1 MKISELET
9 FGKVQP
15 HALDLEE
22 AVLGAIILE
31 SNYVPKIEL
40 ILPSDAFYHPSHK
53 TVYKSILSLKNAKF
67 NVDLLTVIDKLR
79 SNQELDKIGG
89 AYFVTELTNKV
100 TSSANV
106 EFYAKIVFQK
116 WVNRVLIEMSSKLI
130 EDAYTDIIDPLE
142 LLYKSQKKLT
152 DVVEKIIG
160 QKQVEM
166 RNVYFGAI
174 NNIAERFTNKDT
186 IQFTGNPT
194 GFRKFDRMVGG
205 RKKSEFVIVGARPSM
220 GKSTFTL
227 QEAVTMANEF
237 KIPVCYFSIEMSA
250 HQMIIKTAAHLAKV
264 NSENIERGQINNSEY
279 ENVIQKLTE
288 LMDDNMLIIDDGTA
302 PTITE
307 IKTKAALYK
316 EKYGIQAIYIDYL
329 QLVRPTEKGR
339 TRDQEID
346 EIGRGL
352 KELAK
357 DLDMPVIALSQ
368 LSREV
373 EKRADKRPMLS
384 DLRDG
389 GNIEG
394 HADVVNFLYRPEYYG
409 ISVYLNNS
417 EFYGLTEVITAK
429 NRNGKIGVSYFKFNK
444 EISTF
449 EELSDNDEYELNKQ
463 SSTIKKQAAES
474 KDWTKPKS
482 KNSDDIPF

>member
-1 MKISELET
+1 
-9 FGKVQP
+9 
-15 HALDLEE
+15 
-22 AVLGAIILE
+22 
-31 SNYVPKIEL
+31 
-40 ILPSDAFYHPSHK
+40 
-53 TVYKSILSLKNAKF
+53 
-67 NVDLLTVIDKLR
+67 
-79 SNQELDKIGG
+79 
-89 AYFVTELTNKV
+89 
-100 TSSANV
+100 
-106 EFYAKIVFQK
+106 
-116 WVNRVLIEMSSKLI
+116 
-130 EDAYTDIIDPLE
+130 
-142 LLYKSQKKLT
+142 
-152 DVVEKIIG
+152 
-160 QKQVEM
+160 
-166 RNVYFGAI
+166 
-174 NNIAERFTNKDT
+174 
-186 IQFTGNPT
+186 
-194 GFRKFDRMVGG
+194 
-205 RKKSEFVIVGARPSM
+205 
-220 GKSTFTL
+220 
-227 QEAVTMANEF
+227 
-237 KIPVCYFSIEMSA
+237 
-250 HQMIIKTAAHLAKV
+250 
-264 NSENIERGQINNSEY
+264 
-279 ENVIQKLTE
+279 
-288 LMDDNMLIIDDGTA
+288 MDDNMLIIDDGTA